1 MFFDL
6 LGELHMDIQPNLEL
20 HHEIFGSILDQTEMK
35 PFLLQPA
42 SDYATSLRQATRMMA
57 NRGFDTQDSTEL
69 RRSEHARALQYISR
83 AYDYFFKDLLPFVS
97 HQLVGLSSLHSPNET
112 FYRTCLDAIAEIAT
126 ILKDRSFKSMVNDD
140 PRHLLLLA
148 SSRKYP
154 FVFSGY
160 HGRSFAVPQA
170 WQQAACCLLKMVHL
184 IKSIEEDSQ
193 DISDYAELGFF
204 LEAHGVGLND
214 LYKFEWECPPHIPDT
229 EPAQRAF
236 VKISLFFHRLRE
248 SLSFD
253 KHKGCLVFNSGDG
266 VDVEIAEVKARFKSP
281 GSMVTKL
288 GKDIEGEA
296 FDIRDILAITFI
308 LKDMND
314 TLKLFHALQKRGVIL
329 QENTVSPSITQTLF
343 NNPASMKEA
352 VRRLMISLAKGRG
365 RNELPDEGVV
375 ESSAIAFYKA
385 LSMNAEKN
393 VHTSQGHRKFQCKI
407 GFSVPIHRAIAT
419 NEILIPGT
427 KPYASRDDLSK
438 KTEQHTLGIEL
449 RISDVESWRTSEQT
463 GESHHD
469 AYKFR
474 QLVSVMNRVFRNMFN
489 FPAECFEQ
497 LRKDQTILF
506 S

>member
-1 MFFDL
+1 
-6 LGELHMDIQPNLEL
+6 MDVQPHQEL
-20 HHEIFGSILDQTEMK
+20 HHEIFGSILDQAEMT

-42 SDYATSLRQATRMMA
+42 KDYATSLRQATKMMA
-57 NRGFDTQDSTEL
+57 NRGFDTLGSTEL
-69 RRSEHARALQYISR
+69 RESERKRALQYIHR
-83 AYDYFFKDLLPFVS
+83 AYDYCFKGLFPFVS
-97 HQLVGLSSLHSPNET
+97 HQFNGLSSQRSPNEI
-112 FYRTCLDAIAEIAT
+112 FYRTCLTAITEIVA
-126 ILKDRSFKSMVNDD
+126 ILEDPSFKSIVDDD

-148 SSRKYP
+148 SSCKYP
-154 FVFSGY
+154 YVFSGY
-160 HGRSFAVPQA
+160 QEKSLAVPHA
-170 WQQAACCLLKMVHL
+170 WQQASCGLLKMVHL

-193 DISDYAELGFF
+193 DINDYAELGFF
-204 LEAHGVGLND
+204 LEAQGVGLND
-214 LYKFEWECPPHIPDT
+214 LYKFEWAHPPNIPDT
-229 EPAQRAF
+229 EPARRAF

-253 KHKGCLVFNSGDG
+253 KKKGCLVFNSGDG

-288 GKDIEGEA
+288 GKDVEGEA

-329 QENTVSPSITQTLF
+329 QENTVSHSITQTLF
-343 NNPASMKEA
+343 NNPESMKEA

-365 RNELPDEGVV
+365 RNEFPDEGKV
-375 ESSAIAFYKA
+375 ESSAIVFYEA
-385 LSMNAEKN
+385 LGMNAEKN
-393 VHTSQGHRKFQCKI
+393 IHTSQGHRKFQCKI

-427 KPYASRDDLSK
+427 MLYASRDELSK
-438 KTEQHTLGIEL
+438 KTEQHTLGVEL

-474 QLVSVMNRVFRNMFN
+474 QLVAVMNRGFKNLFH
-489 FPAECFEQ
+489 FPAERFDQ
-497 LRKDQTILF
+497 LRRDQVALF